1 MTTETLSPLRCHDFI
16 EAFSQGMAELEGL
29 SVAESRPY
37 CEALYAR
44 LAAPLADD
52 VTASDETLHSD
63 DGHVIALRR
72 FRPTLDE
79 PRKDGCVVYLHGGS
93 WQIGSLD
100 SHQGVASSLAA
111 LLNRE
116 VISVDYRLLPEASY
130 QQALMDCDVA
140 VRKLAPVA
148 IVGDS
153 AGGRLVMDV
162 SRLHHKDLIDKL
174 SDETDRTG
182 KARSPY
188 VLGLIYPPMDPI
200 MHLTADDI
208 TTLGPSAPLLSREE
222 IVDMWQLVA
231 QGDPSRSYLMTPP
244 HSRQAPAQVIEVL
257 SVEHDPLTA
266 PLETAVATWKAQ
278 GAEVGYHCATGMVHA
293 ALHAHHELPEMGIAW
308 QAFCHALDRRL
319 CALD

>member
-44 LAAPLADD
+44 LAAPLADG
-52 VTASDETLHSD
+52 VTTSDETLHSD

-140 VRKLAPVA
+140 VRQLAPVA
-148 IVGDS
+148 LVGDS

-162 SRLHHKDLIDKL
+162 ARRYH
-174 SDETDRTG
+174 ET
-182 KARSPY
+182 RSPH
-188 VLGLIYPPMDPI
+188 VLGLIYPPLDPI
-200 MHLTADDI
+200 MQITTNDL
-208 TTLGPSAPLLSREE
+208 TTLGPPAPLLSREE